1 MSVYD
6 NIKFTKDVE
15 CLLCSKYCAKNGKI
29 YRNRIRTWETL
40 MSRTL
45 KNFGE
50 DFPN

>member
-1 MSVYD
+1 MIILNSLKMLNVFYVQSTVLRMVRY
-6 NIKFTKDVE
+6 IE
-15 CLLCSKYCAKNGKI
+15 
-29 YRNRIRTWETL
+29 NRIRTWETL